1 MNATTR
7 LTASDIGPWF
17 STHHHTEPEFAE
29 YLADLLEEAFS
40 DPPPDLLS
48 DLRDSDSETLDQAI
62 WEAIDALNAIA
73 PENTYFGVSECY
85 GDFGLWYDL
94 ETLDYTIGK
103 LLAMQWIPE
112 RVKLEVRRLREFPEP
127 WLKLPEV
134 IGNLRKLA
142 KQGIQYAE
150 EAASALEGLQVS
162 K

>member
-1 MNATTR
+1 MNATR

-29 YLADLLEEAFS
+29 YLADLLKDLFLT
-40 DPPPDLLS
+40 PPQSLLN
-48 DLRDSDSETLDQAI
+48 DLRDSDSEFLSETI
-62 WEAIDALNAIA
+62 WEAIDKLQEIA
-73 PENTYFGVSECY
+73 PENTYFGISESY
-85 GDFGLWYDL
+85 GDFGLWYDV

-112 RVKLEVRRLREFPEP
+112 RVKLEVRRLRESPEP
-127 WLKLPEV
+127 WLELPGV

-150 EAASALEGLQVS
+150 EAASALEGLQIS
-162 K
+162 E